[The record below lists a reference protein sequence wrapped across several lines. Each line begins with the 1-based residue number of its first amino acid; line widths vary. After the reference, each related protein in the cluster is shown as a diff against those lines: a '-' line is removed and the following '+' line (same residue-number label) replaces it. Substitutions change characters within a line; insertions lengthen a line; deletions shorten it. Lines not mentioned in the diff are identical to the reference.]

1 MSTQS
6 SLLTNLAALV
16 MSRRSQI
23 RVTARLVVLATAFAL
38 TAHAGQITIT
48 VGGPLGEFVPAN
60 ALANMGD
67 QVIWIWD
74 SAGHTVTSGVYPVSD
89 GRFDSGAPLGNPPS
103 RQFAWRPTST
113 GTIPFF
119 CDLHV
124 VNTTM
129 YITPSGTPVADM
141 RITEVEFAGAGDQ
154 DRVQVSNLGDASGSL
169 GFYRLSS
176 QDGVTTFLDV
186 NPITLGP
193 NERVTLHLGIDG
205 TNTAT
210 DVFVPEA
217 ASLGSAGSLALY
229 VPNNTTASEGSTIP
243 GILTN
248 PNYLVDYVEWGA
260 AGQPAQPNQVVATYA
275 GKWATGTV
283 VDVASLPNGGA
294 GYSISFCG
302 APANRGASFWE
313 ISTANFGASARCA
326 TPTRKVTWGQI
337 KLRYR

>member
-1 MSTQS
+1 MSTLS
-6 SLLTNLAALV
+6 SFLSNLATLV
-16 MSRRSQI
+16 MSRRS
-23 RVTARLVVLATAFAL
+23 RVPVTARVVVLATAFAL
-38 TAHAGQITIT
+38 PAHAGQVTIT

-60 ALANMGD
+60 ALANTGD
-67 QVIWIWD
+67 QVIWIWE
-74 SAGHTVTSGVYPVSD
+74 SAGHNVTSGVLPVSD
-89 GRFDSGAPLGNPPS
+89 GRFDSGSPLGNPSS

-119 CDLHV
+119 CDLHA

-176 QDGVTTFLDV
+176 QSGVTTFLDV

-193 NERVTLHLGIDG
+193 SERVTLHLGTDG

-210 DVFVPEA
+210 DVFVPGA
-217 ASLGSAGSLALY
+217 ASLGNVGSLALY
-229 VPNNTTASEGSTIP
+229 VPNNTTAAEGSTIP
-243 GILTN
+243 GTLTN
-248 PNYLVDYVEWGA
+248 PNYIVDYVEWGA
-260 AGQPAQPNQVVATYA
+260 AGQPAQPNQLVATYA
-275 GKWATGTV
+275 GKWAAGTV

-302 APANRGASFWE
+302 GRASHGVSSWE
-313 ISTANFGASARCA
+313 ISTANFGASATCS
-326 TPTRKVTWGQI
+326 TPTHKATWGQI
-337 KLRYR
+337 KQLYR